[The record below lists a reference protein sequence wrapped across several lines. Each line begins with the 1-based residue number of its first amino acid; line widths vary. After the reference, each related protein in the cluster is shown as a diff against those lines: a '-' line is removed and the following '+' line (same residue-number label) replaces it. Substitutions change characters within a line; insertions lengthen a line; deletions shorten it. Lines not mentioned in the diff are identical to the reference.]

1 MKINQL
7 LISLS
12 VVSLFAN
19 ASVDDDVRI
28 LQNDWAIANYQTD
41 DSKKEVVF
49 QDLIKKAHEISERN
63 HNSAEIL
70 TWEAIILSTYA
81 GVSGGLS
88 ALGYVEEAISIIT
101 CTELLFEQFCREPL
115 SVEVKQT
122 ERLPSIWSKVRH
134 LISGML
140 STFLQCFPVKDDSGN
155 FRIVSI
161 APICFRLW
169 FDSTRS
175 TKDSYTAIEH
185 LQRSIY
191 LDCKINVPWSI
202 NYIEAMI
209 FPKASSRGRLYSDTS
224 FLLLLHEICSCSA
237 VMHFSCFMNF
247 SGKFQYSLGCSC
259 LTRINV
265 RKYTDIS
272 IQG

>member
-63 HNSAEIL
+63 HNSAEVL

-88 ALGYVEEAISIIT
+88 ALGYVEEA
-101 CTELLFEQFCREPL
+101 REKLDKAKEINPDVL
-115 SVEVKQT
+115 D
-122 ERLPSIWSKVRH
+122 
-134 LISGML
+134 G
-140 STFLQCFPVKDDSGN
+140 
-155 FRIVSI
+155 
-161 APICFRLW
+161 
-169 FDSTRS
+169 
-175 TKDSYTAIEH
+175 
-185 LQRSIY
+185 SIY
-191 LDCKINVPWSI
+191 
-202 NYIEAMI
+202 
-209 FPKASSRGRLYSDTS
+209 T
-224 FLLLLHEICSCSA
+224 
-237 VMHFSCFMNF
+237 
-247 SGKFQYSLGCSC
+247 SLGS
-259 LTRINV
+259 LYYQVPGWPIGFGDDEKEEEYLKKALAMNPDGIDPNYLYGDFMLEEDNYQEAVNYLEKAAAAPARPGRPV
-265 RKYTDIS
+265 ADKGRQAE
-272 IQG
+272 IQEKL